1 MSENYGLLLNNDKD
15 QSIITSAL
23 ELANNQLYSFANS
36 PDFQTKMQLAF
47 GVAVDSNSLQIAWQ
61 NQDFS
66 VIPNIQ
72 ILSGAEL
79 GGAIGA
85 YAQATNTI
93 YLSQDYL
100 NQNSNNIASITSLLL
115 EEIGHA
121 VDAKINILDASGDEG
136 AIFSGVVQSKV
147 FEPEQLQQLKAKD
160 DKVTV
165 IIDGQAIEI
174 EQATVSDSGGFEG
187 SQKTVKLESK
197 DGGIAKFSYQHFTI
211 PDNFIIRYEGKNIL
225 ETGFVGGGKQGTV
238 QIPKGDS
245 DELEVI
251 VTTNDEGTAWNY
263 TVETLSNGLNIEDA
277 NVAVEAGSNQT
288 ATMKFKVTLSKA
300 SDVETTVRYMTLVGT
315 AVDGVTGNDKV
326 DYKPV
331 TGTITFAPGETTK
344 EIEVTV
350 LGDTPI
356 NYQSDKNFE
365 IFARDTAYRD
375 WKEGE
380 DVDQLGGKS
389 PYRDLGYRVNKV
401 FNDGS
406 TDFQAVG
413 LTSDEK
419 FFLLISDPTNAE
431 IEKDGDAEKTRLLT
445 ELKKVLGGDEN
456 SPAYK
461 EAEKVINEL
470 QGQGASWTFATGT
483 IYDKGKD
490 PVLAI
495 RGTASGQDAWSDA
508 NPTGIGFNQFSANQG
523 NLIKWL
529 QDVSQTKNANVSLQP
544 HITGHSLG
552 GALTQWSAAA
562 YSSVGAL
569 GDIVTFNAPGISIAG
584 ANSFIGAEQVTH
596 YITST
601 DIVSLAGFRFISGQY
616 ILSNETFSTFSQIPV
631 LGPHT
636 HPVIIPKVE
645 RTGALKP
652 ANLLASSPTSVN
664 SLSFSYLPDPDY
676 FIFCV
681 AVSKIPVLG
690 PTVARALVNRGN
702 AEAARA
708 IIGATLYS
716 ADFALEFAK
725 EAVKAAW
732 NAAKEWSTAAWEA
745 ITQWSNEAWGAVS
758 TWTIEAWNATT
769 QWIDQAWDAT
779 KQWTSN
785 AWGAT
790 TKWTSDAWGAT
801 TKWTSDAWG
810 VTTKWTS
817 EAWEATTKWFSN
829 SLPFQS
835 NLRAMSV
842 FEETQITAQQTQIS
856 SPWEAT
862 TQWSNEA
869 WQATTQW
876 SDAAW
881 QATTQ
886 WNLDVWQATTQWSNE
901 AWDATTRWT
910 DNIWQVTTQLDIAAG
925 DEILFGSAS
934 NDILNGGIGNDI
946 LDGGAGDDTLDGGN
960 GDDILIGGT
969 GNDSLKGGDGKD
981 SFVINTPTEGVDTI
995 DDFQA
1000 GGIDRI
1006 VVSAEGFD
1014 AGLTPN
1020 AFLEDSQFTLGTS
1033 AADSDDRFI
1042 YDPSTGN
1049 LFFDPDGTGSAPQQQ
1064 IATLKNSPNLSASDI
1079 FVAGNSTTPTIKI
1092 TAPAT
1097 DINESEVTI
1106 KWNAFDADSQAKIS
1120 LFYDTDNQGFDGVLI
1135 ASGLTE
1141 TDGEG
1146 TFVWNTEN
1154 VPKGDYFIY
1163 GKIEDDNNSPVFS
1176 YSKGQVKLDSL
1187 TASDLSVTQTAS
1199 ASSVLLG
1206 ENLTYTIQVSNNSSV
1221 SSKGVTL
1228 VETLPEEVTFVSAS
1242 LNPSQQTD
1250 NIITFDVGDLAAG
1263 ESKIVTVNVVA
1274 PNTAG
1279 TITTSATVSSKT
1291 LDSNEVNNAAILA
1304 IDAVSASLPNLAVVR
1319 INQPGTLEVGDT
1331 YTYTLTVSNTG
1342 TADATGVVLKE
1353 NLPSG
1358 VNFVDS
1364 TTPVNFFNNIVT
1376 ANLGSIKSGENKTFN
1391 LTVKS
1396 FVAGKVISTSN
1407 ITSNEFDLNPLNNL
1421 LVSRTIVNPA
1431 VPAIADLELTK
1442 TVSKNNPNIGD
1453 RITFD
1458 LTLTNKGPGIASG
1471 IKVTNILPSGLSFV
1485 SATAEQGIYDSL
1497 TGVWDVGNVRDNLKR
1512 TLSITSDVVSG
1523 GVITN
1528 TAEVTNVNEIDP
1540 DSTPNNNNPNEDDQ
1554 ASITLNAALATPT
1567 LAKTADDIFTI
1578 FSGSG
1583 NPKLQVTLAGR
1594 NSNLVNELAV
1604 FTVDDA
1610 QGKISGIAPGETGY
1624 TQAALNKSKVIF
1636 STLANVPNGFDINN
1650 LTSLLEFESGN
1661 NLRFLLVKNG
1671 TIDSVQN
1678 GNTPTSDIIF
1688 SDLSRQKITDLGNDG
1703 FSLAWKDGSNNNTDF
1718 KDLVV
1723 NIKSTNDPL
1732 P

>member
-1 MSENYGLLLNNDKD
+1 MVVSPQINLSKTSEAITMSENYGLLLNDDND

-23 ELANNQLYSFANS
+23 ELAKNQLYSFANS
-36 PDFQTKMQLAF
+36 SDFQTKMQLAF
-47 GVAVDSNSLQIAWQ
+47 GVAVDSNSFQIAWK

-66 VIPNIQ
+66 VIPNIEVRAG
-72 ILSGAEL
+72 SEL

-100 NQNSNNIASITSLLL
+100 NQNAADIGSITSVLL

-121 VDAKINILDASGDEG
+121 VDAKINIVDAPGEEG
-136 AIFSGVVQSKV
+136 AIFSGVVQGKT
-147 FEPEQLQQLKAKD
+147 FEPEQIQQLKAKD

-187 SQKTVKLESK
+187 SQETVKLESK

-225 ETGFVGGGKQGTV
+225 ETGFVGGGKKGTV

-251 VTTNDEGTAWNY
+251 VATNDEGTAWNY

-277 NVAVEAGSNQT
+277 DVAVEAGSNQT

-300 SDVETTVRYMTLVGT
+300 SDVDVETTVRYMTLVGT

-344 EIEVTV
+344 DIEVTV

-380 DVDQLGGKS
+380 DVDQLDGKS
-389 PYRDLGYRVNKV
+389 PYGDLGYRVNKV

-406 TDFQAVG
+406 TDFQSVG

-470 QGQGASWTFATGT
+470 QGQDASWTFATGT

-523 NLIKWL
+523 NLIQWL
-529 QDVSQTKNANVSLQP
+529 QEVSQPKDANVSFQP

-652 ANLLASSPTSVN
+652 ANLLISSPTSVN

-801 TKWTSDAWG
+801 TQWTSDAWNTTTQWTSDAWG
-810 VTTKWTS
+810 ATTQWTSDAWGATTQWTS
-817 EAWEATTKWFSN
+817 EAWDATTKWFGNLS
-829 SLPFQS
+829 PFSS

-842 FEETQITAQQTQIS
+842 FEETQITAQQTQIN

-862 TQWSNEA
+862 TQWSKDA

-886 WNLDVWQATTQWSNE
+886 WTLDVWQATTQWSNE

-910 DNIWQVTTQLDIAAG
+910 DNIWQATTQLDIAGG

-934 NDILNGGIGNDI
+934 N
-946 LDGGAGDDTLDGGN
+946 A
-960 GDDILIGGT
+960 
-969 GNDSLKGGDGKD
+969 K
-981 SFVINTPTEGVDTI
+981 
-995 DDFQA
+995 
-1000 GGIDRI
+1000 
-1006 VVSAEGFD
+1006 VVG
-1014 AGLTPN
+1014 
-1020 AFLEDSQFTLGTS
+1020 
-1033 AADSDDRFI
+1033 
-1042 YDPSTGN
+1042 
-1049 LFFDPDGTGSAPQQQ
+1049 
-1064 IATLKNSPNLSASDI
+1064 
-1079 FVAGNSTTPTIKI
+1079 
-1092 TAPAT
+1092 
-1097 DINESEVTI
+1097 
-1106 KWNAFDADSQAKIS
+1106 
-1120 LFYDTDNQGFDGVLI
+1120 
-1135 ASGLTE
+1135 
-1141 TDGEG
+1141 
-1146 TFVWNTEN
+1146 
-1154 VPKGDYFIY
+1154 
-1163 GKIEDDNNSPVFS
+1163 
-1176 YSKGQVKLDSL
+1176 
-1187 TASDLSVTQTAS
+1187 
-1199 ASSVLLG
+1199 
-1206 ENLTYTIQVSNNSSV
+1206 
-1221 SSKGVTL
+1221 
-1228 VETLPEEVTFVSAS
+1228 
-1242 LNPSQQTD
+1242 
-1250 NIITFDVGDLAAG
+1250 
-1263 ESKIVTVNVVA
+1263 
-1274 PNTAG
+1274 
-1279 TITTSATVSSKT
+1279 
-1291 LDSNEVNNAAILA
+1291 
-1304 IDAVSASLPNLAVVR
+1304 
-1319 INQPGTLEVGDT
+1319 
-1331 YTYTLTVSNTG
+1331 
-1342 TADATGVVLKE
+1342 
-1353 NLPSG
+1353 
-1358 VNFVDS
+1358 
-1364 TTPVNFFNNIVT
+1364 
-1376 ANLGSIKSGENKTFN
+1376 
-1391 LTVKS
+1391 
-1396 FVAGKVISTSN
+1396 
-1407 ITSNEFDLNPLNNL
+1407 
-1421 LVSRTIVNPA
+1421 
-1431 VPAIADLELTK
+1431 
-1442 TVSKNNPNIGD
+1442 
-1453 RITFD
+1453 
-1458 LTLTNKGPGIASG
+1458 
-1471 IKVTNILPSGLSFV
+1471 
-1485 SATAEQGIYDSL
+1485 
-1497 TGVWDVGNVRDNLKR
+1497 
-1512 TLSITSDVVSG
+1512 
-1523 GVITN
+1523 
-1528 TAEVTNVNEIDP
+1528 
-1540 DSTPNNNNPNEDDQ
+1540 
-1554 ASITLNAALATPT
+1554 
-1567 LAKTADDIFTI
+1567 
-1578 FSGSG
+1578 
-1583 NPKLQVTLAGR
+1583 
-1594 NSNLVNELAV
+1594 
-1604 FTVDDA
+1604 
-1610 QGKISGIAPGETGY
+1610 
-1624 TQAALNKSKVIF
+1624 
-1636 STLANVPNGFDINN
+1636 
-1650 LTSLLEFESGN
+1650 
-1661 NLRFLLVKNG
+1661 
-1671 TIDSVQN
+1671 
-1678 GNTPTSDIIF
+1678 
-1688 SDLSRQKITDLGNDG
+1688 
-1703 FSLAWKDGSNNNTDF
+1703 
-1718 KDLVV
+1718 
-1723 NIKSTNDPL
+1723 
-1732 P
+1732 

>member
-1 MSENYGLLLNNDKD
+1 
-15 QSIITSAL
+15 
-23 ELANNQLYSFANS
+23 
-36 PDFQTKMQLAF
+36 
-47 GVAVDSNSLQIAWQ
+47 
-61 NQDFS
+61 
-66 VIPNIQ
+66 
-72 ILSGAEL
+72 
-79 GGAIGA
+79 
-85 YAQATNTI
+85 
-93 YLSQDYL
+93 L

-197 DGGIAKFSYQHFTI
+197 DGGIAKFSYQHFRI

-331 TGTITFAPGETTK
+331 TGTITFAPGEMTK
-344 EIEVTV
+344 DIEVTV

-365 IFARDTAYRD
+365 IFARDTAYRN

-380 DVDQLGGKS
+380 DVDELGGKL
-389 PYRDLGYRVNKV
+389 PYGDLGYRVNKV
-401 FNDGS
+401 FNDGN
-406 TDFQAVG
+406 TNFQSVG

-419 FFLLISDPTNAE
+419 FFLLISDPTNAG

-445 ELKKVLGGDEN
+445 ELEKALGGKN
-456 SPAYK
+456 SPAYQ

-470 QGQGASWTFATGT
+470 QGQDASWTFATGT

-495 RGTASGQDAWSDA
+495 RGTQENYDWWANA
-508 NPTGIGFNQFSANQG
+508 NPNGVGYAQFTANRGNVNQ
-523 NLIKWL
+523 WL
-529 QDVSQTKNANVSLQP
+529 QEVSNPEDTNVSFKP

-552 GALTQWSAAA
+552 GALTQWVAAD
-562 YSSVGAL
+562 YSSQGGL
-569 GDIVTFNAPGISIAG
+569 KDIVTFNAPGISIAG
-584 ANSFIGAEQVTH
+584 ANSFTGASKVTH

-601 DIVSLAGFRFISGQY
+601 DIVSLAGFRYIPGQY
-616 ILSNETFSTFSQIPV
+616 TLFNETFSTFKQIPV
-631 LGPHT
+631 LGVHT
-636 HPVIIPKVE
+636 HPVIINKVD
-645 RTGALKP
+645 RTGASKP
-652 ANLLASSPTSVN
+652 S
-664 SLSFSYLPDPDY
+664 SLSQQNFFSVDSLNNPLFTYLPDPDY
-676 FIFCV
+676 FIFLV
-681 AVSKIPVLG
+681 AVSNIPILG
-690 PTVARALVNRGN
+690 PTFAKALVFRGT
-702 AEAARA
+702 AEAARTA
-708 IIGATLYS
+708 IGGALYTV
-716 ADFALEFAK
+716 ANFDIEYAK
-725 EAVKAAW
+725 EAVQAAW
-732 NAAKEWSTAAWEA
+732 NAAKQWGSDAWDA
-745 ITQWSNEAWGAVS
+745 IKNWGEEAWGAVS

-779 KQWTSN
+779 KQWTSD
-785 AWGAT
+785 AWDATKQWTSDAWSAT
-790 TKWTSDAWGAT
+790 TQWTSDAWGAT
-801 TKWTSDAWG
+801 TQWTSNAWD

-817 EAWEATTKWFSN
+817 EAWEATTKWLGNISPFS
-829 SLPFQS
+829 S
-835 NLRAMSV
+835 NLRAMSVSV

-856 SPWEAT
+856 SPWQAT

-886 WNLDVWQATTQWSNE
+886 WNLDIWQATTQWSNE

-910 DNIWQVTTQLDIAAG
+910 DNIWQATTQLDIAAG

-960 GDDILIGGT
+960 GNDILIGGT
-969 GNDSLKGGDGKD
+969 GNDSLTGGDGKD
-981 SFVINTPTEGVDTI
+981 SFVINAPTSGVDI
-995 DDFQA
+995 INDFQT

-1006 VVSAEGFD
+1006 VVSAEGFGS
-1014 AGLTPN
+1014 GLTAN
-1020 AFLEDSQFTLGTS
+1020 TVLEDSQFTLGTS

-1042 YDPSTGN
+1042 YDSSTGN

-1206 ENLTYTIQVSNNSSV
+1206 ENLAYTIQVSNNSSV

-1304 IDAVSASLPNLAVVR
+1304 IDAVSASLPDLAVVR

-1407 ITSNEFDLNPLNNL
+1407 ITSNEFDLNLLNNL

-1578 FSGSG
+1578 FDGSG

-1610 QGKISGIAPGETGY
+1610 QGKINGIASGETGY

-1678 GNTPTSDIIF
+1678 GNTPTSDILF
-1688 SDLSRQKITDLGNDG
+1688 SDLSRQKITDLGTDG

-1732 P
+1732 PLGTNLQNKQQGEVL